1 MNTEIH
7 DPLFEPVLLNG
18 RFYLEK
24 IINTG
29 GMSSIYQAQ
38 DILSGMKVVVKL
50 CTNVEKL
57 RDFQQEIRILRS
69 CSHPSIQKILGNGRY
84 NDCPYYVMPFHDVND
99 LREHLDAIYCTTEK
113 DILQMFLQITDAVAY
128 LHKHKILHNDL
139 KPQNILIEPGDRLIL
154 SDFGLSTRVSPFRRR
169 RKVPDTIWGSPV
181 YLAPELAE
189 GKPPSFSSDVYSLG
203 VILFLL
209 YTGFPPFIHEDIDL
223 LVKMHQTL
231 PPPAPRLIVPTI
243 SSPMNAIILRCL
255 SKQPRDR
262 FKNAL
267 ELHREVFSFLDA
279 HKCQSEQAVIQR
291 RPDMLSIDQK
301 TRKLRDTS
309 SD

>member
-7 DPLFEPVLLNG
+7 EPLFEPVLLNG

-38 DILSGMKVVVKL
+38 DILSGSKVVIKL
-50 CTNVEKL
+50 CFNEEKIT
-57 RDFQQEIRILRS
+57 DFRQEIRILRS
-69 CSHPSIQKILGNGRY
+69 CAHPAIQKVLASGAY
-84 NDCPYYVMPFHDVND
+84 HDCPYYVMPFHEGNN
-99 LREHLDAIYCTTEK
+99 LREYLDTVFNITEK
-113 DILQMFLQITDAVAY
+113 EILELFLQITDAVAY

-139 KPQNILIEPGDRLIL
+139 KPQNILIEPAGRIIL
-154 SDFGLSTRVSPFRRR
+154 GDFGLSTRVSPFQRK

-189 GKPPSFSSDVYSLG
+189 GKPPSFSSDVYALG

-209 YTGFPPFIHEDIDL
+209 YTGFPPFIHEDIDIL
-223 LVKMHQTL
+223 IKMHQTL
-231 PPPAPRLIVPTI
+231 PPPAPHLIVPTI
-243 SSPMNAIILRCL
+243 SSSMNAIILRCL

-262 FKNAL
+262 FKNVA
-267 ELHREVFSFLDA
+267 ELHNEVFSFLDT
-279 HKCQSEQAVIQR
+279 HNLQSEQAVIQR
-291 RPDMLSIDQK
+291 RPDMSSIDQK
-301 TRKLRDTS
+301 TRKIRDGS